1 MYFCNTIPKIPKK
14 MLSSKLRFAIFG
26 NLHQAKKSASIQK
39 ILCYLSEMEA
49 ELHIDKKFY
58 EFLTIGQQIN
68 VNPTTLIEGN
78 DFDADFAIS
87 MGGDGTFLKTASRIG
102 NKNIPILG
110 INIGRLGFLAD
121 VNPCDIEKCFDAL
134 YAGNYSVE
142 DRAVIKVENDGGP
155 FEGYPYALNDVA
167 ILKRDDASM
176 ISIRVTIGGEYL
188 TTYMADGLVIST
200 PTGSTAYSLSIG
212 GPIIVPQSGILS
224 LTPVAPHSLN
234 MRPIVI
240 SDDREITMS
249 VESRSHNFL
258 VAIDG
263 RSETCK
269 EDSTLKITKAP
280 YTIKIVKHPGQVFF
294 QTLRQKLMWGADT
307 RN

>member
-14 MLSSKLRFAIFG
+14 MSSSKLRFALFG

-110 INIGRLGFLAD
+110 INMGRLGFLAD
-121 VNPCDIEKCFDAL
+121 VSPSDIEKAFNAL
-134 YAGNYSVE
+134 YTGDYSVE
-142 DRAVIKVENDGGP
+142 DRAVIKVESDGNDFFGSP
-155 FEGYPYALNDVA
+155 FALNDVA
-167 ILKRDDASM
+167 LLKRDNASM
-176 ISIRVTIGGEYL
+176 ISIRTAINGEFL

-212 GPIIVPQSGILS
+212 GPIIVPQSGTIS

-234 MRPIVI
+234 VRPIVI
-240 SDDREITMS
+240 CDDCEITMS

-269 EDSTLKITKAP
+269 EGTSLTIRKAP
-280 YTIKIVKHPGQVFF
+280 YRIKVAKHPDQSFY
-294 QTLRQKLMWGADT
+294 QTLRQKMMWGADT